1 MFRKITFT
9 IAAAASL
16 SFAAFAPASAGHSGG
31 HGGGMHM
38 GNHGGDHGGPF
49 HHGNF
54 WRRSA
59 FFVGGSCY
67 KTVWTNTGPR
77 RVYVCGAAF

>member
-1 MFRKITFT
+1 
-9 IAAAASL
+9 
-16 SFAAFAPASAGHSGG
+16 
-31 HGGGMHM
+31 M
-38 GNHGGDHGGPF
+38 GNHGGDQGGHF

-77 RVYVCGAAF
+77 RVYVCETAF